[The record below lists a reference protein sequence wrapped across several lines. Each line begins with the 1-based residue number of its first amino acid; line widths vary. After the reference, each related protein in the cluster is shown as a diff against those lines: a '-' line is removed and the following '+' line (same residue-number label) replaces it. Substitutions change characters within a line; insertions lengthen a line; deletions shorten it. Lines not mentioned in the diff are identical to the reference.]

1 MLRIILGRCRSYR
14 NKSLRCLLIAVFILI
29 IGTITE
35 VLVVHSALGRAS
47 ARESTNFAQQ
57 KVFIAAIHWN
67 NEKVLREHW
76 IPTLVE
82 LTKKMGPEN
91 VFVSIYE
98 SGSWDDTKGALRL
111 LDHMLAESGIPK
123 KIVLDETTHLD
134 EISRSPS
141 ADGWIETPR
150 GKTELRRIPYL
161 SRLRNVAMQPF
172 YELRKTGLAFDKILF
187 LNDVVFEVRQFVS
200 FHMEILLRLNRV

>member
-1 MLRIILGRCRSYR
+1 MLRLILGRRRSPQ
-14 NKSLRCLLIAVFILI
+14 NKILRCLFITVFILI

-35 VLVVHSALGRAS
+35 VLVVHSALGRAT
-47 ARESTNFAQQ
+47 ATESINFVQQ

-67 NEKVLREHW
+67 NEEVLRQYW

-82 LTKKMGPEN
+82 LAKKMGPEN

-111 LDHMLAESGIPK
+111 LDHMLADSGIPK

-134 EISRSPS
+134 EISRPPS

-150 GKTELRRIPYL
+150 GRTELRRIPYL

-172 YELRKTGLAFDKILF
+172 YELWKTGFAFDKILF

-200 FHMEILLRLNRV
+200 FYMDIPLRLNRV